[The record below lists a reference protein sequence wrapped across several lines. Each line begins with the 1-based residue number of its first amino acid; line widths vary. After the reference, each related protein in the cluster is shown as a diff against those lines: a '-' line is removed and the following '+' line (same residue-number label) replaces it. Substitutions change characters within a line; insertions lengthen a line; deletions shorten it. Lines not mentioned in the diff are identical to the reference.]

1 LDELVLLEESI
12 AAHNRG
18 RMEDEA
24 EDIAFADHL
33 SHELNDDM
41 TERGDLSFE
50 RDRR

>member
-1 LDELVLLEESI
+1 
-12 AAHNRG
+12 
-18 RMEDEA
+18 MEDEA

-50 RDRR
+50 RDRRQSPPCGSRLIRTS